1 MKKFVICLIFAN
13 AGLWFIPEEASTFS
27 TQVRGGINWS
37 GSKSENKDDNKKKGN
52 ISVGMDAFIYE
63 GEDWD
68 IFLGVEQGDF
78 SAYQDLGSS
87 GNNID
92 EITMSGTATSGIFG
106 LRYKFITTKSR

>member
-1 MKKFVICLIFAN
+1 
-13 AGLWFIPEEASTFS
+13 
-27 TQVRGGINWS
+27 
-37 GSKSENKDDNKKKGN
+37 
-52 ISVGMDAFIYE
+52 MDAFIYE